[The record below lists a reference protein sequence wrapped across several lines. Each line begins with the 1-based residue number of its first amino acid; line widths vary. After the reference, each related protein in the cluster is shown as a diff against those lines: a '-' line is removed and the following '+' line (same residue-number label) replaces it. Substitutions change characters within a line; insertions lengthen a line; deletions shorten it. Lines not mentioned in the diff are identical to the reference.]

1 MYNLYGEIIK
11 YLHNNREFLISLFD
25 SLRNHNILALKLVNE
40 IFNLLKVVDVPMNSI
55 EIHSIPL

>member
-1 MYNLYGEIIK
+1 MQIQQIVYNIYGEIIK

-40 IFNLLKVVDVPMNSI
+40 IFNLLKVI
-55 EIHSIPL
+55 EV